1 MALTTTEKKE
11 IEVIV
16 RKELKD
22 FLGSNTMKQFEE
34 KMLELI
40 IKELKRGK
48 VGTEVRDIVVKIF
61 SEFYQFM
68 WMQRSYWEPRLKNVR

>member
-1 MALTTTEKKE
+1 MALTSTEKKE

-16 RKELKD
+16 RKEMKD

-48 VGTEVRDIVVKIF
+48 VGSEVKDIVVKIF

>member
-1 MALTTTEKKE
+1 
-11 IEVIV
+11 
-16 RKELKD
+16 
-22 FLGSNTMKQFEE
+22 MKQFEE